1 MIPPKRVK
9 VRGYGKIEYEERR
22 EALAMAEDDE
32 EKEEREGS
40 LSWGRMVEV
49 MRTLRQWKQS
59 ELAEAAGI
67 SNTSLS
73 DYEREKL
80 DPPDDARI
88 RIEEALGVGDWPGGA
103 QGELGWLLT
112 VAEGGRVAPEVSRFL
127 QHAAAGV
134 TVSTETALRAGLEK
148 LRRAREKALAQEAG
162 PEETR
167 PPSTE

>member
-1 MIPPKRVK
+1 
-9 VRGYGKIEYEERR
+9 
-22 EALAMAEDDE
+22 MAEDDE
-32 EKEEREGS
+32 DKEEREGS

-73 DYEREKL
+73 DYEREKV
-80 DPPDDARI
+80 DPPDDVRA

-127 QHAAAGV
+127 KHAAAGV

-148 LRRAREKALAQEAG
+148 LRRAREKALAQEIKPG
-162 PEETR
+162 ETR

>member
-1 MIPPKRVK
+1 MD
-9 VRGYGKIEYEERR
+9 END
-22 EALAMAEDDE
+22 ED
-32 EKEEREGS
+32 KEEREEEGS
-40 LSWGRMVEV
+40 LSWGRMVEM

-80 DPPDDARI
+80 DPPDDVRA

-112 VAEGGRVAPEVSRFL
+112 VAEGGRVAPEVGRFL
-127 QHAAAGV
+127 KDAAAGV

-162 PEETR
+162 ARGTR
-167 PPSTE
+167 LPSTE